1 MKKLLKNLGLVTLCA
16 MFLVSCETMSGSQK
30 GAAIGTGVG
39 AGAGAAIGALA
50 GDAGIGAGAGA
61 AAGLLLGGL
70 AGSQSDK
77 KAVQNVKVYINNKEI
92 GTFNI
97 NDNQGYSQTAT
108 IIAENKGV
116 AVISG
121 PLATVVKEKLLT
133 YGLRNSQI
141 VISDKGNYSN
151 VINITF

>member
-1 MKKLLKNLGLVTLCA
+1 MKRILKNLGLCVLCG
-16 MFLVSCETMSGSQK
+16 MFLFGCETMSGTQK
-30 GAAIGTGVG
+30 GAAIGTG
-39 AGAGAAIGALA
+39 AGAATGALIGGLA
-50 GDAGIGAGAGA
+50 GNTGLGAGAGA

-77 KAVQNVKVYINNKEI
+77 NAVQNVKVYINNKEI

-108 IIAENKGV
+108 IISENHGI

-121 PLATVVKEKLLT
+121 PVASIVKDKLLSF
-133 YGLRNSQI
+133 GLRDSQI
-141 VISDKGNYSN
+141 VISDKGNYNN
-151 VINITF
+151 VINISF